1 MDIGDAPFRLSL
13 LHSFS
18 SSAFICGLN
27 VFSFSYSRRFAACL
41 AVGLAKADPF
51 AVDAL
56 VCGSLNELVPF

>member
-1 MDIGDAPFRLSL
+1 MIPFPHLRLSA
-13 LHSFS
+13 S
-18 SSAFICGLN
+18 ICGLN
-27 VFSFSYSRRFAACL
+27 VFSSSYSRRFAACL